1 MAGDKARGIG
11 RGQEAMVGLR
21 FFLKRHGKP
30 STKGPR
36 NSNGGMTSQEPREY
50 IY

>member
-1 MAGDKARGIG
+1 MAGDKARGMG

-21 FFLKRHGKP
+21 IFLKCNGKP

-36 NSNGGMTSQEPREY
+36 NSNGGMTSQEPWKY